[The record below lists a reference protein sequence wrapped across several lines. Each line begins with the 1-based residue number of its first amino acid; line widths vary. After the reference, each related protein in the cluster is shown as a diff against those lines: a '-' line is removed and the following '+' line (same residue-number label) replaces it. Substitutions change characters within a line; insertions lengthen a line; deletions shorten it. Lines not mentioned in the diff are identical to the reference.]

1 MWAIKL
7 IQNKQ
12 INDGPQQDK
21 IPSSKR
27 FVQGRSIH
35 DNILIAHGILH
46 SFQSEKRKKKI
57 MAIMEKAFIG
67 SNGNLL
73 KKALEKLASVID
85 GFIGSWN
92 V

>member
-1 MWAIKL
+1 
-7 IQNKQ
+7 
-12 INDGPQQDK
+12 
-21 IPSSKR
+21 
-27 FVQGRSIH
+27 
-35 DNILIAHGILH
+35 
-46 SFQSEKRKKKI
+46 
-57 MAIMEKAFIG
+57 MEKAFIG